1 MYTGPGTGMAH
12 FIFTTILLGGDRD
25 VPYGHDTLIDSFSR
39 NLQEAENK
47 LEEAQHSMGFA

>member
-12 FIFTTILLGGDRD
+12 FILTTILLGGDRD
-25 VPYGHDTLIDSFSR
+25 VPCGHDTLIDSFSR